1 MARSVEAIRS
11 GFESASR
18 PAARCAAVAVRS
30 AAQAGEDGPSVL
42 LCGLIHRGGR
52 EAQKA
57 DDVAGREDMRLG
69 GPVVGVDGESTPLI
83 RP

>member
-1 MARSVEAIRS
+1 VRLWPCEARRKLAKM
-11 GFESASR
+11 
-18 PAARCAAVAVRS
+18 VRQS
-30 AAQAGEDGPSVL
+30 

-69 GPVVGVDGESTPLI
+69 GPVVGVDGDSSPLI